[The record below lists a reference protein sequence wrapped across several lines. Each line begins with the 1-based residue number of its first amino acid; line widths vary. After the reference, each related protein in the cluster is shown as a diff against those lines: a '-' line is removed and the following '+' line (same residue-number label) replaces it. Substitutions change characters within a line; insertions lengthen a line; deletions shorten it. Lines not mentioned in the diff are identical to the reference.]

1 MSVTYGIVWRI
12 WAISGLTLWPG
23 SCPPSP
29 GLAPCAIL
37 ICSSS
42 AFTRYSVVA
51 PKRAEAT
58 CRIRDRMLSPFG
70 SGMFRSGSSPPS
82 PELLRPPI
90 WFIAMAIVSWVSLL
104 MEPNDIAAVTKR
116 GDVVRLHQQGDPR
129 DDRHRDEPDRRTE
142 QLRGR
147 GRGSRT
153 EHPAPERGQH
163 AVPDPAG
170 RLRAL

>member
-12 WAISGLTLWPG
+12 RAISGLTLWPG

-42 AFTRYSVVA
+42 AFTRNSVVA
-51 PKRAEAT
+51 PKRPEAT
-58 CRIRDRMLSPFG
+58 CRIRDRVLSPFG

-90 WFIAMAIVSWVSLL
+90 RFIAMAIVSWVSLL

-116 GDVVRLHQQGDPR
+116 GRIFSTGSTSSRGTGVP
-129 DDRHRDEPDRRTE
+129 
-142 QLRGR
+142 LRKR
-147 GRGSRT
+147 NS
-153 EHPAPERGQH
+153 ERSV
-163 AVPDPAG
+163 ACASDWSLMSAAYS
-170 RLRAL
+170 L